1 MLSLPHGRIL
11 LTIGWILIVATVVG
25 SLGPSL
31 PQMGV
36 KMSDKVLHFLGYFGL
51 TMWFAG
57 LYPRGRLWVI
67 GLCFFFLG
75 ALLEVMQ
82 GTLTRNREM
91 DVHDLMMN
99 TLGIATAVAVA
110 LLGLREWAVRLE
122 GWLTRRSTD

>member
-1 MLSLPHGRIL
+1 MLSLPHGRLL
-11 LTIGWILIVATVVG
+11 LTIGWILIVATIVG

-36 KMSDKVLHFLGYFGL
+36 RMSDKFLHFLGYFGL
-51 TMWFAG
+51 TLWFAG
-57 LYPRGRLWVI
+57 LYPRSRLWVI
-67 GLCFFFLG
+67 GLAFFCLG
-75 ALLEVMQ
+75 ASLEVMQ

-110 LLGLREWAVRLE
+110 LLGLREWATRLE
-122 GWLTRRSTD
+122 GWLTRRIE